1 MPARDASMPPAR
13 RLAGCLTYL
22 IAGALLVMSAS
33 RALDW
38 WEQREALQSGASDVV
53 HSEYDDSGNEI
64 GQTRIPVDEAAA
76 RDSLMTALV
85 LGVAGLIALAVG
97 VVLQGLP
104 WRALAP
110 AYHGG
115 SGSTD
120 EEDRSMS

>member
-22 IAGALLVMSAS
+22 VAGALLVISAS

-38 WEQREALQSGASDVV
+38 WEQREALQSGAPDVV

-64 GQTRIPVDEAAA
+64 GQIRIPVDEAAA
-76 RDSLMTALV
+76 HASLMTALV

-110 AYHGG
+110 AHYGG
-115 SGSTD
+115 SGSID
-120 EEDRSMS
+120 EEDRSTS